1 MIARAQSI
9 IEQMN
14 QPKRV
19 VSVSPSASL
28 KDLLGMYRDSSEDI
42 VLVDEISVISEP
54 HLELLTDYPRAS
66 SAALVG
72 KQEDNLNI
80 LTKGGK
86 VVSAQSA
93 SHSCTRVNKTF
104 AGAIRLSKAHAADIE
119 PALEN
124 AIQADATGNALDL
137 LLVAMVR
144 ANIRVDV
151 AEIKEAPFARTIDT
165 RSREA
170 IKQEIAGIN
179 ISRLRLKMANRAA
192 DGLFSV
198 LVLRRLSKPLTWL
211 AVKIGATPNQVTMAS
226 FAIGLVAAFLFA
238 QGDTGSLVA
247 GAFLLQL
254 SIVVDCV
261 DGELARYTRT
271 FSELGAWLD
280 AITDRVK
287 EYVVFLGLAYGAF
300 VQTGMNLWLM
310 AALLMILQ
318 TFRHLSDYNFSQVSK
333 ARASE
338 AKPIV
343 VDFLAQWD
351 GIEPNS
357 PIDEG
362 IEPERSDLAKRIRY
376 WLGKMVV
383 FPIGERWLLISA
395 TAAIGGAIFTFTVMP
410 IFAFI
415 SMFWV
420 YRVRIGKTLEMA
432 KTKIKSRV
440 IKRQLDLGVETNPI
454 LTRFDWIEPSLL
466 RGLELLTITAVLV
479 VSENLWVS
487 GFVVLLS
494 IAYSHYDNLYRAMQN
509 ESKPRWLGLLGLSAP
524 GRVILISAAAFGGM
538 SIAVVAAYFAVVFL
552 GVSSVQW
559 IFAHRAK
566 VSD

>member
-1 MIARAQSI
+1 
-9 IEQMN
+9 MN
-14 QPKRV
+14 QPKSV
-19 VSVSPSASL
+19 ITVSPSSSL
-28 KDLLGMYRDSSEDI
+28 RDLLNLYRESSDDI

-54 HLELLTDYPRAS
+54 HLQLLTDYPRAAS
-66 SAALVG
+66 TVLVG

-93 SHSCTRVNKTF
+93 THVSTRVNKTF
-104 AGAIRLSKAHAADIE
+104 AGAIRLSKAHASEIE
-119 PALEN
+119 PVIEN
-124 AIQADATGNALDL
+124 AIRADATGSALDL
-137 LLVAMVR
+137 LLVALVR
-144 ANIRVDV
+144 ARIRVDV
-151 AEIKEAPFARTIDT
+151 ADIKEAPFARTID
-165 RSREA
+165 SKLRESV
-170 IKQEIAGIN
+170 KQELAGMNIA
-179 ISRLRLKMANRAA
+179 RLRLKMANRAV

-211 AVKIGATPNQVTMAS
+211 AVKIGATPNQVTIAS
-226 FAIGLVAAFLFA
+226 FGIGLLAAYFFA
-238 QGDTGSLVA
+238 QGDTASLIL
-247 GAFLLQL
+247 GALLLQL

-300 VQTGMNLWLM
+300 VQNGSNLWLL

-338 AKPIV
+338 HEPGS

-351 GIEPNS
+351 GIPTDRAA
-357 PIDEG
+357 DETT
-362 IEPERSDLAKRIRY
+362 EPERSDRVKLIRY

-395 TAAIGGAIFTFTVMP
+395 TAAIGGALMTFTVMP
-410 IFAFI
+410 LFAFI

-420 YRVRIGKTLEMA
+420 YRVRIRKTLEMA
-432 KTKIKSRV
+432 KTKIKSEV
-440 IKRQLDLGVETNPI
+440 IKRQLDLGLEVKPR

-466 RGLELLTITAVLV
+466 RGLELLIITAVLLATG
-479 VSENLWVS
+479 NLGVA

-494 IAYSHYDNLYRAMQN
+494 IAYNHYDNLYRAMQN
-509 ESKPRWLGLLGLSAP
+509 ESKPKWLGLLGLSVP
-524 GRVILISAAAFGGM
+524 GRVFLISLAA
-538 SIAVVAAYFAVVFL
+538 VAGINTIVLAIYFAVVFL
-552 GVSSVQW
+552 GVSSAQW
-559 IFAHRAK
+559 VISHRAK
-566 VSD
+566 VSG

>member
-1 MIARAQSI
+1 
-9 IEQMN
+9 MN
-14 QPKRV
+14 QPKKV
-19 VSVSPSASL
+19 VGVSPSSTL
-28 KDLLGMYRDSSEDI
+28 KDLLSIYRESSDDI

-54 HLELLTDYPRAS
+54 HLQLLTDYPRAA
-66 SAALVG
+66 SAVLVG
-72 KQEDNLNI
+72 KQDDNLNI

-93 SHSCTRVNKTF
+93 THVSTRVNKTF
-104 AGAIRLSKAHAADIE
+104 AGAIRLSKAHASEIE
-119 PALEN
+119 PVIEN
-124 AIQADATGNALDL
+124 AIRADATGSALDL
-137 LLVAMVR
+137 LLVALVR
-144 ANIRVDV
+144 ASIRVDV
-151 AEIKEAPFARTIDT
+151 ADIKEAPFARTID
-165 RSREA
+165 SKLRESV
-170 IKQEIAGIN
+170 KQELSGMNIA
-179 ISRLRLKMANRAA
+179 RLRLKMANRAV

-211 AVKIGATPNQVTMAS
+211 AVKIGATPNQVTIAS
-226 FAIGLVAAFLFA
+226 FGIGLLAAYFFA
-238 QGDTGSLVA
+238 QGDTASLIV
-247 GAFLLQL
+247 GALLLQL

-300 VQTGMNLWLM
+300 VQNGSNLWLL
-310 AALLMILQ
+310 AVLLMILQ

-338 AKPIV
+338 HDPGS

-351 GIEPNS
+351 GIPTDRAA
-357 PIDEG
+357 DETT
-362 IEPERSDLAKRIRY
+362 EPERSDRVKLIRY

-395 TAAIGGAIFTFTVMP
+395 TAAIGGALMTFTVMP
-410 IFAFI
+410 LFAFI

-420 YRVRIGKTLEMA
+420 YRVRIRKTLEMA
-432 KTKIKSRV
+432 KTKIKSEV
-440 IKRQLDLGVETNPI
+440 IKIQLDLGLEVKPR

-466 RGLELLTITAVLV
+466 RGLELLVITAVLLATG
-479 VSENLWVS
+479 NLGVA

-494 IAYSHYDNLYRAMQN
+494 IAYNHYDNLYRAMQN
-509 ESKPRWLGLLGLSAP
+509 ESKPKWLGLLGLSVP
-524 GRVILISAAAFGGM
+524 GRVFLISLAA
-538 SIAVVAAYFAVVFL
+538 VAGINTIVLAIYFAVVFL
-552 GVSSVQW
+552 GVSSAQW
-559 IFAHRAK
+559 VISHRAK
-566 VSD
+566 VSG

>member
-1 MIARAQSI
+1 
-9 IEQMN
+9 MN
-14 QPKRV
+14 QSKAV
-19 VSVSPSASL
+19 VSVSPSSSL
-28 KDLLGMYRDSSEDI
+28 KDLLNLYRESSDDV

-54 HLELLTDYPRAS
+54 HLQLLTDYPRTS

-80 LTKGGK
+80 LTRGGR
-86 VVSAQSA
+86 VVSAVSA
-93 SHSCTRVNKTF
+93 LHTATRVNKTF
-104 AGAIRLSKAHAADIE
+104 AGAIRLSKAESAEIE
-119 PALEN
+119 PVLEN
-124 AIQADATGNALDL
+124 AIRADATGSALDL
-137 LLVAMVR
+137 LLVALVR

-151 AEIKEAPFARTIDT
+151 AEIKEAPFARTIDS

-170 IKQEIAGIN
+170 VKQELAGMN
-179 ISRLRLKMANRAA
+179 IPRLRLKMANRAA
-192 DGLFSV
+192 DGFFSV

-211 AVKIGATPNQVTMAS
+211 AVKIGATPNQVTIAS
-226 FAIGLVAAFLFA
+226 FGIGLLAAYFFA
-238 QGDTGSLVA
+238 QGDTFSLVL
-247 GAFLLQL
+247 GALLLQL

-300 VQTGMNLWLM
+300 VQNGSNLWLM

-318 TFRHLSDYNFSQVSK
+318 TFRHLSDYNFSQVAK

-338 AKPIV
+338 VKPRL
-343 VDFLAQWD
+343 VDFLAKWD
-351 GIEPNS
+351 GLEPKGEL
-357 PIDEG
+357 DESA
-362 IEPERSDLAKRIRY
+362 EPERNETLRRIRY

-395 TAAIGGAIFTFTVMP
+395 TAAIGGALFTFTVMP

-420 YRVRIGKTLEMA
+420 YRVRIRKTLGMA
-432 KTKIKSRV
+432 KTKIQSSV
-440 IKRQLDLGVETNPI
+440 IKRQLDLGFERNPA

-466 RGLELLTITAVLV
+466 RGLELLVLTAVLLAT
-479 VSENLWVS
+479 ENLGVA

-494 IAYSHYDNLYRAMQN
+494 IAYHHYDNLYRAMQN
-509 ESKPRWLGLLGLSAP
+509 ESKPQWLGALGLSIP
-524 GRVILISAAAFGGM
+524 GRLILISAAA
-538 SIAVVAAYFAVVFL
+538 VVGINMTVLATYFALVFL
-552 GVSSVQW
+552 GISSAQW
-559 IFAHRAK
+559 VISHRAK
-566 VSD
+566 TPS

>member
-1 MIARAQSI
+1 
-9 IEQMN
+9 MN
-14 QPKRV
+14 QPKKV
-19 VSVSPSASL
+19 VGVSPSSTL
-28 KDLLGMYRDSSEDI
+28 KDLLSIYRESSDDI

-54 HLELLTDYPRAS
+54 HLQLLTDYPRAA
-66 SAALVG
+66 SAVLVG
-72 KQEDNLNI
+72 KQEDDLNI

-93 SHSCTRVNKTF
+93 THVSTRVNKTF
-104 AGAIRLSKAHAADIE
+104 AGAIRLSKSHASEIE
-119 PALEN
+119 PVIEN
-124 AIQADATGNALDL
+124 AIRADATGSALDL
-137 LLVAMVR
+137 LLVALVR
-144 ANIRVDV
+144 ARIRVDV
-151 AEIKEAPFARTIDT
+151 ADIKEAPFARTID
-165 RSREA
+165 SKLRESV
-170 IKQEIAGIN
+170 KQELAGMNIA
-179 ISRLRLKMANRAA
+179 RLRLKMANRAV

-211 AVKIGATPNQVTMAS
+211 AVKIGATPNQVTIAS
-226 FAIGLVAAFLFA
+226 FGIGLLAAYFFA
-238 QGDTGSLVA
+238 QGDTASLIV
-247 GAFLLQL
+247 GALLLQL

-300 VQTGMNLWLM
+300 VQNGSNLWLL
-310 AALLMILQ
+310 AALLMTLQ

-338 AKPIV
+338 DEPGS

-351 GIEPNS
+351 GIPTDS
-357 PIDEG
+357 AADETT
-362 IEPERSDLAKRIRY
+362 EPERSDRVKLIRY

-395 TAAIGGAIFTFTVMP
+395 TAAIGGALMTFTVMP
-410 IFAFI
+410 LFAFI

-420 YRVRIGKTLEMA
+420 YRVRIGKTLQMA
-432 KTKIKSRV
+432 KTKIKSEV
-440 IKRQLDLGVETNPI
+440 IKRQLDLGLEVKPR

-466 RGLELLTITAVLV
+466 RGLELVIITAVLLATG
-479 VSENLWVS
+479 NLGVA

-494 IAYSHYDNLYRAMQN
+494 IAYNHYDNLYRAMQN
-509 ESKPRWLGLLGLSAP
+509 ESKPKWLGLLGLSVP
-524 GRVILISAAAFGGM
+524 GRVFLIS
-538 SIAVVAAYFAVVFL
+538 VAAVAGINTIVLAIYFAVVFL
-552 GVSSVQW
+552 GASSAQW
-559 IFAHRAK
+559 VISHRAK
-566 VSD
+566 VSG